1 MRMCLAAILPLILT
15 GCGTEPQA
23 SDSVAIPALKRPIER
38 LAVAHAGED
47 VPAMRASA
55 RDVIATYDQLSGAR

>member
-1 MRMCLAAILPLILT
+1 MPLMILSGCAAELP
-15 GCGTEPQA
+15 A
-23 SDSVAIPALKRPIER
+23 SDSVAVAALKRPIER

-55 RDVIATYDQLSGAR
+55 RDVIATYDQLAGAR